1 MNNDT
6 QTAVA
11 RLVRNGRL
19 EINRAEVLSPDL
31 DTQASDLPDRSGL
44 LVPLAFWLA
53 NAEILRKRQYAV
65 GIVLTLDD
73 EPADL
78 LSDGRKTID
87 STGIAMIAIDISA
100 FTDGRGFTHGEMLRS
115 RYGWTGELRAIGDV
129 LIDTVYYLARC
140 GFNSFLIKESHDP
153 QRALDALGTF
163 TDHYQHG
170 YACV

>member
-1 MNNDT
+1 MNNDA
-6 QTAVA
+6 QIPVA
-11 RLVRNGRL
+11 RLLRNGRL
-19 EINRAEVLSPDL
+19 EVNSTEVLAPDAQ
-31 DTQASDLPDRSGL
+31 TQAADLPDRPGL
-44 LVPLAFWLA
+44 LVPIAFWLV
-53 NAEILRKRQYAV
+53 NACALRKREYAV
-65 GIVLTLDD
+65 GILLTLDD
-73 EPADL
+73 EPANL
-78 LSDGRKTID
+78 LADGQKQID

-153 QRALDALGTF
+153 QRALEALGTF

-170 YACV
+170 YAEV